1 MTFFIFLIVVKCQ
14 YIHNFIFSQLKQVF
28 GSDSDKWWRLG
39 VPKQIQ
45 KDCAVKSIEVDPP
58 EPPENFLLVLDYQKI
73 VKTNW
78 KLFGDTFTPPDKKQ
92 GNKDAKMTWF
102 VKFNSI
108 RNRVMHPER
117 QDITEEEYLFIK
129 DIKVWLLERIV
140 LIEVDE

>member
-1 MTFFIFLIVVKCQ
+1 MYLIIK
-14 YIHNFIFSQLKQVF
+14 
-28 GSDSDKWWRLG
+28 
-39 VPKQIQ
+39 
-45 KDCAVKSIEVDPP
+45 
-58 EPPENFLLVLDYQKI
+58 KI

-78 KLFGDTFTPPDKKQ
+78 KLFGDTFTPPKKKQ
-92 GNKDAKMTWF
+92 GNKDAKMSWF
-102 VKFNSI
+102 VRFNSI